1 MSTTDSR
8 WIALVILCTG
18 MLMII
23 LDSAIVNVALPPIQ
37 SDLGFSQSNLAWVVN
52 AYLIPFGG
60 LLLLAGRLGDL
71 IGRRTIFLIGLAVFT
86 AASLACGL
94 AQSQEM
100 LVGARLLQG
109 AGGALTS
116 SVILGIIVTMF
127 QEPREQMK
135 AIGVFSFV
143 ASAGASIGLLAG
155 GVLTQAIDWHWIF
168 FVNVPIGVATGLLA
182 LRYVQR
188 DQGIGLRAGADVAGG
203 ALVTASLMLGVYTI
217 LETANYG
224 WGSTR
229 TLGLGALAL
238 ALLVAF
244 IVRESR
250 TENPLVPLHIFRS
263 RQIAGANAVQVLTVA
278 GLFGM
283 FFLGVLYLQE
293 VLGYDALE
301 TGLAFLPVSTLI
313 GVLSLGFSARLS
325 ERFGATAVLV
335 PGLVLIAVGL
345 LGFARAPV
353 DGSYL
358 TDLLPVMIP
367 LGIGAGLFFPA
378 LTTLAM
384 SGVSPNESGLA
395 SGLVNTSLQVGGSV
409 GLAVLATL
417 SATRSENLLA
427 EGQSTASALT
437 SGYHFAF
444 VIAAGLVIA
453 ALVVTLTVLRGG
465 SHSGGRRSSRRPGRI
480 RGGGAAG
487 GSGLI
492 RGERSGYS
500 APLLGARLHPL
511 ERPWLAALPA
521 VRCGYLVAHDHRHE
535 HAEQECRDHQCRG
548 EGSDCADRQAGD
560 RSGQPAAAEGPRHP
574 QAQQHEREQV
584 ERGAG
589 RPRPAAPRPAARRWG
604 GRSRAR
610 RRPR

>member
-1 MSTTDSR
+1 MSTTDSSR
-8 WIALVILCTG
+8 WVGLVVLCTG

-37 SDLGFSQSNLAWVVN
+37 SDLGFSQSDLTWVVN

-71 IGRRTIFLIGLAVFT
+71 IGRRTIFLVGLAVFT

-100 LVGARLLQG
+100 LVGARLVQG

-127 QEPREQMK
+127 TEPGEQAK

-155 GVLTQAIDWHWIF
+155 GVLTQGIDWHWIF
-168 FVNVPIGVATGLLA
+168 YVNVPIGVATALLA
-182 LRYVQR
+182 LRYVER

-217 LETANYG
+217 LETADYG
-224 WGSTR
+224 WGSAR
-229 TLGLGALAL
+229 TLGLGALAV
-238 ALLVAF
+238 ALLAAF

-250 TENPLVPLHIFRS
+250 TPNPLVPLGIFRS
-263 RQIAGANAVQVLTVA
+263 REIAGANVVQVLTVA
-278 GLFGM
+278 GMFGM
-283 FFLGVLYLQE
+283 FFLGVLYLQR
-293 VLGYDALE
+293 VLKYDALE

-313 GVLSLGFSARLS
+313 GILSLGFSARLS
-325 ERFGATAVLV
+325 QRYGATAVLL
-335 PGLVLIAVGL
+335 PGLALIAVGL
-345 LGFARAPV
+345 LGFARVPV

-384 SGVSPNESGLA
+384 SGVSPSESGLA
-395 SGLVNTSLQVGGSV
+395 SGLVNTSLQVGGSI

-417 SATRSENLLA
+417 AAGRTDELA
-427 EGQSTASALT
+427 ADGTPTASALT
-437 SGYHFAF
+437 GGYHFAF
-444 VIAAGLVIA
+444 LIAAGLVVA
-453 ALVVTLTVLRGG
+453 AIVVTLTVLRRGPLRG
-465 SHSGGRRSSRRPGRI
+465 S
-480 RGGGAAG
+480 
-487 GSGLI
+487 
-492 RGERSGYS
+492 
-500 APLLGARLHPL
+500 
-511 ERPWLAALPA
+511 
-521 VRCGYLVAHDHRHE
+521 
-535 HAEQECRDHQCRG
+535 EQE
-548 EGSDCADRQAGD
+548 
-560 RSGQPAAAEGPRHP
+560 EGPIELKR
-574 QAQQHEREQV
+574 AD
-584 ERGAG
+584 
-589 RPRPAAPRPAARRWG
+589 PAYSEAA
-604 GRSRAR
+604 
-610 RRPR
+610 